1 LVLSTVKKLQL
12 RDRAESC
19 IRSVIIAGVVI
30 LLASTGTS
38 RVTHAYIHRLPPGWQ
53 PPAASNT
60 WQARPRYVVL
70 LVLDGGLPA
79 YLKLGAFP
87 HIAALMRRG
96 VTYRN
101 AWDGMLESETP
112 TGHATLGTGSLP
124 KRHGIISFSWVTDDN
139 VTEQPTNPIPI
150 QQGQLEQLLHRSGV
164 PSLASLLKHDKRAI
178 VVATSGHKDYA
189 VDSVGGWA
197 ADYLMFYAARGQNW
211 TPVAIPR
218 HVPPQSVLQAPGLT
232 AYAPHLAPGDQD
244 SLAVQL
250 ALSAFRRLH
259 QTVTIVNLP
268 EFDWPL
274 GHLRGGQADRASAWQ
289 LTNRLDRDLVAIEQE
304 YARARVLKQTLFVL
318 TSDHGMVT
326 LNHVVPH
333 ELIQNAVQAAGT
345 SLTDYE
351 FHSAGYLW
359 LRDRSRADRVA
370 ANIVG
375 LRNATIRAVYYRR
388 FGTYSYVRAS
398 PLGPE
403 LPSQTDQAY
412 QFLLNTFSGGS
423 APQVVIFLR
432 ENASILGR
440 NQVGW
445 RGDHGGPSW
454 NAEHIPLVLSGPGV
468 RQGASSSYPATLCDV
483 APTILSLLGVAPRGM
498 DGVTL
503 ADALINADAA
513 SAASQDRRGAQLEPI
528 VAALR
533 SQSRRDGN

>member
-1 LVLSTVKKLQL
+1 MLKL
-12 RDRAESC
+12 RDRTGSI
-19 IRSVIIAGVVI
+19 IRSAITAGVV
-30 LLASTGTS
+30 LLFVSTGTV

-53 PPAASNT
+53 PPAASET

-79 YLKLGAFP
+79 YLKLAAFP

-96 VTYRN
+96 VTYSS

-112 TGHATLGTGSLP
+112 TGHASLGTGSLP

-139 VTEQPTNPIPI
+139 VAEQPTNPIPI
-150 QQGQLEQLLHRSGV
+150 QQGQLEQLLQRSGV
-164 PSLASLLKHDKRAI
+164 PSLASLLKQHDKKAI
-178 VVATSGHKDYA
+178 VVVTSGHKDYA

-197 ADYLMFYAARGQNW
+197 ADYLMFYVERGQTW

-274 GHLRGGQADRASAWQ
+274 GHLRGGKADRASAWQ
-289 LTNRLDRDLVAIEQE
+289 LTNRLDQDLAAIEQE

-326 LNHVVPH
+326 LNHLVPH
-333 ELIQNAVQAAGT
+333 QIIQNAVQAAGT

-375 LRNATIRAVYYRR
+375 LRNPAIRAVYYRKL
-388 FGTYSYVRAS
+388 GTYSYVGAS

-403 LPSQTDQAY
+403 LPSPTDQAY
-412 QFLLNTFSGGS
+412 QFLLNTFAGRS
-423 APQVVIFLR
+423 APQVAIFLR

-440 NQVGW
+440 NQMGW

-454 NAEHIPLVLSGPGV
+454 NAEHIPLIFSGPGV
-468 RQGASSSYPATLCDV
+468 RQGATSRYPATLYDV
-483 APTILSLLGVAPRGM
+483 APTILSLLGVRPQGM

-503 ADALINADAA
+503 TDALINSDAA
-513 SAASQDRRGAQLEPI
+513 SAAAQDKRGAQLEPI
-528 VAALR
+528 VSALR

>member
-1 LVLSTVKKLQL
+1 MLKPGK
-12 RDRAESC
+12 R
-19 IRSVIIAGVVI
+19 IRSIIRSAIFAGAA
-30 LLASTGTS
+30 LLVASTGTLS
-38 RVTHAYIHRLPPGWQ
+38 VTHAYIHRPPPGWQ
-53 PPAASNT
+53 PPAASQT

-70 LVLDGGLPA
+70 LVLYGGLPS

-87 HIAALMRRG
+87 HIRALMRRG
-96 VTYRN
+96 VVYSN

-112 TGHATLGTGSLP
+112 TGHASLGTGSLP
-124 KRHGIISFSWVTDDN
+124 RRHGIISFSWVTDNN
-139 VTEQPTNPIPI
+139 VAEQPTNPIPI
-150 QQGQLEQLLHRSGV
+150 QQGQLEQLLRSSGV
-164 PSLASLLKHDKRAI
+164 PSLASLLKQHDKRAI

-218 HVPPQSVLQAPGLT
+218 HVPPRSVLQAPGLT

-250 ALSAFRRLH
+250 ALSAFRLLH

-274 GHLRGGQADRASAWQ
+274 GHLGGGKADRALAWQ
-289 LTNRLDRDLVAIEQE
+289 LTNRLDLDIAAIEQE

-318 TSDHGMVT
+318 MADHGMVT
-326 LNHVVPH
+326 MNHVVPH
-333 ELIQNAVQAAGT
+333 EVIQNAVQAAGT

-351 FHSAGYLW
+351 FHSAGFLW

-370 ANIVG
+370 ANIVA
-375 LRNATIRAVYYRR
+375 LRNSDIRAVYYRKP
-388 FGTYSYVRAS
+388 GAYSYESAS
-398 PLGPE
+398 PLSTQV
-403 LPSQTDQAY
+403 PSQTDQAY
-412 QFLLNTFSGGS
+412 QFLLGTFAGPSS
-423 APQVVIFLR
+423 PQVVIFLR

-454 NAEHIPLVLSGPGV
+454 NAEHIPLIISGPGV
-468 RQGASSSYPATLCDV
+468 REGVSSSYPATIYDI
-483 APTILSLLGVAPRGM
+483 APTILSLLGVSPLGM

-503 ADALINADAA
+503 TDALINADAA
-513 SAASQDRRGAQLEPI
+513 SAAAQDKRGAQLQPI

-533 SQSRRDGN
+533 SQSRRDGT